1 MSQKNGDDDKS
12 IISSMFLG
20 DSSSPEEI
28 VRVWLEIGKELG
40 IDMIFP
46 HIHCVLCQV
55 GDEEETV
62 FVGLVGSPSE
72 EMVDI
77 LVSDDVMTEEIL
89 DLGLEAVMDRKRN
102 IH

>member
-46 HIHCVLCQV
+46 HIHCVLCQA
-55 GDEEETV
+55 GEEETV

-77 LVSDDVMTEEIL
+77 LVSEDVMTEEIL
-89 DLGLEAVMDRKRN
+89 DMGLEAVMDRKKN
-102 IH
+102 VH

>member
-1 MSQKNGDDDKS
+1 MSQKSGDDDKS
-12 IISSMFLG
+12 IISTMFLG
-20 DSSSPEEI
+20 DNPSHEEI
-28 VRVWLEIGKELG
+28 VRTWLELGKELG

-72 EMVDI
+72 DMVDI

-89 DLGLEAVMDRKRN
+89 DMGLDAVMERKRN

>member
-1 MSQKNGDDDKS
+1 
-12 IISSMFLG
+12 MFLG
-20 DSSSPEEI
+20 ESPTPEEI
-28 VRVWLEIGKELG
+28 VRVWLEIGRELG

-72 EMVDI
+72 ERGDI
-77 LVSDDVMTEEIL
+77 LVSDEVMTEEL
-89 DLGLEAVMDRKRN
+89 MDLGLEAVMDMKRN